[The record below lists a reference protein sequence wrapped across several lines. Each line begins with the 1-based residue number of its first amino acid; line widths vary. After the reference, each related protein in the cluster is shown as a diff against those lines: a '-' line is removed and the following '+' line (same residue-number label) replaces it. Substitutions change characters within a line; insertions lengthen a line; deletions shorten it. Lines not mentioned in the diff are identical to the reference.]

1 MKEIVAGILI
11 WFLAVFIMLGIN
23 VMSTEMENSQENKR
37 FIEIRH

>member
-23 VMSTEMENSQENKR
+23 VMSTEMENNIH
-37 FIEIRH
+37 IEKNYDSF